1 MKQSPMPRMLAEL
14 PGSFQRVALVSYS
27 PISAVSSAPSIAPA
41 PSAYSYS
48 PQHFLDPMGQM
59 RSDVHFPSKIF
70 FERGSTTDL
79 SNYVVQRD
87 HAGRPVVWKI
97 NGMTR
102 RITYLGN
109 GKIKNFEDTGK
120 LVPLAASA
128 GAVAY
133 LLGFET
139 HDGGRTYIGRLMVGQ
154 EIDSLIMTDLY
165 MRNDGTV
172 VATDDSGL
180 EMTWNPNNG
189 DAGTEFTEHNH
200 RRESWTDHLD
210 GTITLNMSL
219 DNGTTLEMN
228 GSYSDE
234 FCANRVTIR
243 SNGTQLDFRPIGAS
257 RVYRTITDSTGQF
270 EATEVDVPL
279 SSIVRSLMSS
289 DSLSIEWLRK
299 ISRVEA
305 SNVVEIEHIMCI

>member
-1 MKQSPMPRMLAEL
+1 MKQSLMPMLAEL
-14 PGSFQRVALVSYS
+14 PGSFQRVALVSSS
-27 PISAVSSAPSIAPA
+27 PLSAVSTPSSKCSAPL
-41 PSAYSYS
+41 PSSYS
-48 PQHFLDPMGQM
+48 SSHFLDNLSRTSADVQTS
-59 RSDVHFPSKIF
+59 SDIF
-70 FERGSTTDL
+70 FERVSTADP

-87 HAGRPVVWKI
+87 HAGRPIVWKI

-102 RITYLGN
+102 RISYLGN

-120 LVPLAASA
+120 LAPLAASG
-128 GAVAY
+128 GAIAY

-139 HDGGRTYIGRLMVGQ
+139 HDGGRTYIGRLTVAQ
-154 EIDSLIMTDLY
+154 EIDSLVMTDLY

-189 DAGTEFTEHNH
+189 DSGTEFTEHSH

-219 DNGTTLEMN
+219 DNGTTLEMS
-228 GSYSDE
+228 GVYSEE
-234 FCANRVTIR
+234 FCANRVTIK
-243 SNGTQLDFRPIGAS
+243 SNGTRVDFQPVGAS
-257 RVYRTITDSTGQF
+257 KVNRTITDLSGQF
-270 EATEVDVPL
+270 ETSEVDLPL
-279 SSIVRSLMSS
+279 ASIVRSLMNS

-299 ISRVEA
+299 NSRVE
-305 SNVVEIEHIMCI
+305 SLNVVEIEHIMRI

>member
-1 MKQSPMPRMLAEL
+1 MKQSPMPLMLAEL
-14 PGSFQRVALVSYS
+14 PGFFQRVALVS
-27 PISAVSSAPSIAPA
+27 SAPLTSVSSPPSISPA
-41 PSAYSYS
+41 PSASSYCS
-48 PQHFLDPMGQM
+48 SHFLDSLSRTGADVQM
-59 RSDVHFPSKIF
+59 SSDIF
-70 FERGSTTDL
+70 FERVSAADR

-87 HAGRPVVWKI
+87 HAGRPIVWKI

-109 GKIKNFEDTGK
+109 GKIRNFEDTGK
-120 LVPLAASA
+120 LVPLAASG

-139 HDGGRTYIGRLMVGQ
+139 HDGGRTYIGRLMVAQ

-189 DAGTEFTEHNH
+189 DSGTEFTEHNH

-228 GSYSDE
+228 GVYTDE
-234 FCANRVTIR
+234 FCSNRVTIK
-243 SNGTQLDFRPIGAS
+243 SNGTRVDFQPLGAS
-257 RVYRTITDSTGQF
+257 RVYRTITDSTGHF
-270 EATEVDVPL
+270 ETKEVDLPL
-279 SSIVRSLMSS
+279 ASIVRSLMSS

-299 ISRVEA
+299 NSRVEA
-305 SNVVEIEHIMCI
+305 LNVVEIEHIMCI